1 MDKPWV
7 NLNFINMKIHKN
19 KILKKDL
26 SLTFKQGTRQ
36 GYVIQ
41 KQEHNICKT
50 NIKLNLY
57 YANIYKHEHEK
68 NITKLRCKI
77 VLKIGVQQTK
87 KNERSYLI
95 YTLFWWQN
103 QALCNPLSST
113 QYGLY

>member
-1 MDKPWV
+1 MDKLWV
-7 NLNFINMKIHKN
+7 NLNFIKDMKIHKN

-36 GYVIQ
+36 GYVVQ

-57 YANIYKHEHEK
+57 YANIYKYEHEK

-77 VLKIGVQQTK
+77 LLKIGVQQTK
-87 KNERSYLI
+87 KNEG
-95 YTLFWWQN
+95 
-103 QALCNPLSST
+103 P
-113 QYGLY
+113 